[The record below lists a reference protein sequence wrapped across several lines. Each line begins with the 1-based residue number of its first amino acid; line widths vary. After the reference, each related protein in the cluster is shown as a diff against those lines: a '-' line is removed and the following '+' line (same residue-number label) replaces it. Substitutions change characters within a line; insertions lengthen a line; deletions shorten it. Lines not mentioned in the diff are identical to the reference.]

1 MKIRLVEFDN
11 RRQSFRVFAGGKVY
25 ELPYAAMDPRAGRL
39 KVVKAFADPELGR
52 EAFTYETDAGEVG
65 AVHLDDV
72 LLRHG
77 DPRAQLDHALYELT
91 IEAETALREARMS
104 KRALARRLATSM
116 SQLTRL
122 LDATNRRK
130 SVEQMMALLHVLGRD
145 VRLVVHRREPIAA
158 A

>member
-1 MKIRLVEFDN
+1 MKIRRVEFDN
-11 RRQSFRVFAGGKVY
+11 RRHSFRVLAAGKTY
-25 ELPYAAMDPRAGRL
+25 EMPYAAMDPRAGRL

-65 AVHLDDV
+65 VVHLDDV
-72 LLRHG
+72 LLHHG
-77 DPRAQLDHALYELT
+77 DPRAELEQALYELT
-91 IEAETALREARMS
+91 VEAETALRESRMS

-130 SVEQMMALLHVLGRD
+130 SVEQMMALLHALGRE
-145 VRLVVHRREPIAA
+145 VRLVVHRRSPTAA